1 MSVVP
6 NDRLYSADS
15 LELITYKRTID
26 FNSAQERH
34 DIFTEN
40 LGFWKQVIIRNFQV
54 ADNITYRL
62 DPNAPVITLPPSSE
76 RTIKGWGSFLEVNSA
91 AAAPTGEIEFEIV
104 SLEHAVRRL
113 NRRI

>member
-6 NDRLYSADS
+6 NDKLFSADS
-15 LELITYKRTID
+15 LELITFKRTIV

-40 LGFWKQVIIRNFQV
+40 MGFWKQVIIRNFQTTS
-54 ADNITYRL
+54 NITYRL
-62 DPNAPVITLPPSSE
+62 DPNDTQITLPPSSE

-91 AAAPTGEIEFEIV
+91 DASPTGEIEFEITT
-104 SLEHAVRRL
+104 LQNALRRS
-113 NRRI
+113 